1 MGLCKCPKRQV
12 TNQFCFD
19 HRVNVCE
26 HCMVN
31 SHPTCVVQSY
41 LQWLKDSDYDSR
53 CQLCKEELG
62 IRDCVRLVCYH
73 VYHWECLNAR
83 QKALPSNTAPSG
95 HLCPNC
101 LDQIFPPQNLISP
114 VADYLRTRLAQVNW
128 GRNELGLPL
137 LSEDKMENIGSGQF
151 NNHSDHQIIPKH
163 KPITIS
169 NTTKPHSVLN
179 IDSSSTQSDVF
190 QSRRTVLPRQ
200 SPIGGSD
207 RDDNKYKKKTAAEIF
222 SRWTRRFY
230 SPSSRPPWRR
240 TWFLILASI
249 FIFVLVIYIMA
260 TLGRSNRDVNDRHE
274 IVIQSHQ

>member
-53 CQLCKEELG
+53 CKLCKDELG
-62 IRDCVRLVCYH
+62 SGDCIRLVCYH

-83 QKALPSNTAPSG
+83 QQSLPSNTAPSG
-95 HLCPNC
+95 HLCPTC
-101 LDQIFPPQNLISP
+101 LDQIFPPSNLISP
-114 VADYLRTRLAQVNW
+114 VADYLRSRLGQVNW

-137 LSEDKMENIGSGQF
+137 LSDDKIENIGSGQF
-151 NNHSDHQIIPKH
+151 NSQHSNHQAIPKH
-163 KPITIS
+163 KAS
-169 NTTKPHSVLN
+169 NVNNATKQHSVLN
-179 IDSSSTQSDVF
+179 IDSISAQNDF
-190 QSRRTVLPRQ
+190 QTNSRRTALPRQ

-207 RDDNKYKKKTAAEIF
+207 RDDNKYKKRTPAEIF
-222 SRWTRRFY
+222 SRWSRRLY

-240 TWFLILASI
+240 TWFIVLASI
-249 FIFVLVIYIMA
+249 LIFVLVIYVMA
-260 TLGRSNRDVNDRHE
+260 TLGRSSTDVDDAF
-274 IVIQSHQ
+274 IQNHQ